1 MTQQPKYYFAY
12 GSNLN
17 KEQMKFRCPK
27 AVALGGMELP
37 NAQLVFNGVAD
48 VVYHK
53 TKTAVGGL
61 WKITDD
67 CEKSLDRYEG
77 VSGVKGRGAYRK
89 ETIKVIISIKGKD
102 RIADALIYVMNRDR
116 RAMPTVAYLNTIR
129 AGFRD
134 FGLDETFLNRSL
146 LDTQREAAE
155 QAIKHAA
162 EQKARWAREDADRE
176 AQRSSRGHHTLASWE
191 EAKRREKRQLL
202 PAPEQRTADMFSDEV
217 DDLFRE
223 YDQTREDFEARDFG
237 DSPDR
242 FTQDD
247 IRDIKEIPP
256 RQSKTAPPR
265 RVIKSHDKSGTG
277 SNIPPRKS
285 VHLFD
290 EPSPYRSRK

>member
-1 MTQQPKYYFAY
+1 MTEQPKYYFAY

-61 WKITDD
+61 WKITDE

-89 ETIKVIISIKGKD
+89 ETIKVIVTGKGGKE
-102 RIADALIYVMNRDR
+102 RTANAVIYVMNRDR
-116 RAMPTVAYLNTIR
+116 RAMPTVAYLNTIK

-134 FGLDETFLNRSL
+134 FGLDETFLNRAL
-146 LDTQREAAE
+146 LDTRSDAAE
-155 QAIKHAA
+155 QAIRDKA
-162 EQKARWAREDADRE
+162 EREARWKREDAER
-176 AQRSSRGHHTLASWE
+176 ASRSHHTLASWE
-191 EAKRREKRQLL
+191 ETKRREKRALL
-202 PAPEQRTADMFSDEV
+202 PAPEQRTSDMFSDDV
-217 DDLFRE
+217 DDLFRD
-223 YDQTREDFEARDFG
+223 YQQSQQDFENRDFG
-237 DSPDR
+237 EPDR

-265 RVIKSHDKSGTG
+265 RIIKSHDKSGTG
-277 SNIPPRKS
+277 SNIPQRKS
-285 VHLFD
+285 IHLFD